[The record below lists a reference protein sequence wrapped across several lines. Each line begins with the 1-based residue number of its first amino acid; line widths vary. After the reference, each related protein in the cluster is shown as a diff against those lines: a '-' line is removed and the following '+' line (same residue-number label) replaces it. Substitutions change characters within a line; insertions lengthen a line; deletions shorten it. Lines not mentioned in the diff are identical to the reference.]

1 MDTTKSITLGQ
12 AFAHCASTSS
22 YWWGIFIV
30 LALIGLA
37 ILGMVKFSQKTEIN
51 PYVKM
56 ALVFAM
62 VAAIFLAV
70 FMRPVDV
77 HVNTSQAAAARGHY
91 LGY

>member
-22 YWWGIFIV
+22 YWWGIGITLV
-30 LALIGLA
+30 LIAACAIG
-37 ILGMVKFSQKTEIN
+37 MFVYSKKSEIN

-62 VAAIFLAV
+62 VAALFCCV
-70 FMRPVDV
+70 FIRPCSVA
-77 HVNTSQAAAARGHY
+77 VNTSQAAASRGHY